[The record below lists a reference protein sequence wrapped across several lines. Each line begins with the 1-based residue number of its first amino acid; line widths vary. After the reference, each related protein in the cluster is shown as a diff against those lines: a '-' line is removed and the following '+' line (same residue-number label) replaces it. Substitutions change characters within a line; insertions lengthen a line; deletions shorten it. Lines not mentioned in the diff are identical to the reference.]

1 MALLWSGVDAASEPP
16 AAAGAMLET
25 IVDRI
30 PDEDAPGWTRERPI
44 VANAMAAVA
53 YALRAYLHDD
63 YQAAVWA
70 ARQLV
75 EAADFVVEEDPA
87 EPLAVDV
94 AAARATAGAD
104 GVR

>member
-1 MALLWSGVDAASEPP
+1 
-16 AAAGAMLET
+16 
-25 IVDRI
+25 
-30 PDEDAPGWTRERPI
+30 
-44 VANAMAAVA
+44 
-53 YALRAYLHDD
+53 
-63 YQAAVWA
+63 VWA

-75 EAADFVVEEDPA
+75 EAADFVAEKDPA